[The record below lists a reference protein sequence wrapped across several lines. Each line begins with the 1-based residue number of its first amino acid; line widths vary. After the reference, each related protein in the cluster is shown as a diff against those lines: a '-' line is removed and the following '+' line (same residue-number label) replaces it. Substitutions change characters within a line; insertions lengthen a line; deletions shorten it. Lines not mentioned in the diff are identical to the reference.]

1 MPPESSLNKK
11 QMKQILLSLELLK
24 IEIANTI
31 GTQVLYCRSGG
42 GAGSILL
49 LKLSNGNRIMAWRYW
64 EIYKN
69 NNLLCTAEDDTT
81 AVYGIISQTAPL
93 LENKIVENISFDL
106 YHISIFLS
114 DNYNLKIYSVKDV
127 YDDLPNWNYSIPDKN
142 IVYEITSNLE
152 IECKPWKTGD

>member
-1 MPPESSLNKK
+1 VPPESSLNKK

>member
-93 LENKIVENISFDL
+93 LENKYIYSFNLDPLYNIS
-106 YHISIFLS
+106 IMLS
-114 DNYNLKIYSVKDV
+114 DNFCLKIYSVKDV

-152 IECKPWKTGD
+152 IECKSWQ

>member
-64 EIYKN
+64 EIYNN

>member
-31 GTQVLYCRSGG
+31 GTQVLYSRSGG

-142 IVYEITSNLE
+142 IVYEIISNLE
-152 IECKPWKTGD
+152 IECKPWQ

>member
-64 EIYKN
+64 EIYNN

-93 LENKIVENISFDL
+93 LENKIVESISFDL

>member
-152 IECKPWKTGD
+152 IECKPWQ